1 MKTPRQL
8 EAERILAET
17 GGNKTEAARRMGIDR
32 KSLRDLIDRGD
43 KHDEAVAAAMR
54 HVGTEILPN
63 GMWVKTKPDGDT
75 PGYSVYL
82 RPQSDPV
89 ATFERMRDLFAEIEP
104 VPLTPAP
111 AYLDD
116 DLATLYLIADAHLG
130 LMAWGRE
137 TGEDW
142 DLAKGAE
149 RLRNWVGECIASS
162 PSSKVGVIMSLG
174 DTTHANDY
182 NNQTPRSK
190 HVLDVD
196 TRHYKTIEVTV
207 QALIYSVDM
216 ALQKHEHVFA
226 VVLPGNHDP
235 EAYIALRMGLYYRY
249 LGNPRV
255 TVHNEPGEFWIYE
268 HGRCAVATHHGHKGK
283 PERIVMML
291 ADDYSSTW
299 GGKRFRF
306 LFTGHEHSL
315 KAADIGGTQWE
326 QLRALSARDAY
337 AVSNAYTGRAQLQAV
352 TLHKER
358 GEVRRVKVNV

>member
-1 MKTPRQL
+1 LKTPRQL

-89 ATFERMRDLFAEIEP
+89 ATFERMRDLFAEIKP

-116 DLATLYLIADAHLG
+116 DLASFYGVTDAHLG
-130 LMAWGRE
+130 MQADGRE

-142 DLAKGAE
+142 DLDKGIE
-149 RLRNWVGECIASS
+149 RLHNWLGQCIASS
-162 PSSKVGVIMSLG
+162 PPSRVGIVLFNG
-174 DTTHANDY
+174 DTIHTDDFSNL
-182 NNQTPRSK
+182 TPRSK
-190 HVLDVD
+190 HSLDVSG
-196 TRHYKTIEVTV
+196 RHYRTV
-207 QALIYSVDM
+207 EMSTAAIVYSVDM
-216 ALQKHEHVFA
+216 ALQKHEHVIC
-226 VVLPGNHDP
+226 VIMPGNHDP
-235 EAYIALRMGLYYRY
+235 NAYIALRMGLYYRY

-255 TVHNEPGEFWIYE
+255 TVHNEPGDFWVYQ
-268 HGRCAVATHHGHKGK
+268 HGLCMVATYHGHKAK
-283 PERIVMML
+283 PNNIVMML
-291 ADDYSSTW
+291 ADDYAHIW
-299 GGKRFRF
+299 GKTRFRF
-306 LFTGHEHSL
+306 LFTGHLHHF
-315 KAADIGGTQWE
+315 KASDIGGMQWE
-326 QLRALSARDAY
+326 QLRPLSARDAN